1 MCTMVAMRLVEE
13 TTEKVSAS
21 CVCDGALS
29 FYSRAT
35 LISSN
40 FIACVFSRVY
50 ASDLLLGF
58 LIGPVS
64 HFLVL
69 NLLD

>member
-1 MCTMVAMRLVEE
+1 MCTMVAMRLGEE
-13 TTEKVSAS
+13 TTEKAS
-21 CVCDGALS
+21 VRCVCDGVLT

-35 LISSN
+35 LISSI
-40 FIACVFSRVY
+40 FIARVFSRVY